1 MNRYL
6 KCYQVTMRTLAPI
19 FIGSGKE
26 IGKKEYVFLN
36 QRKVGIPDIQKM
48 YGWLC
53 HKGKQA
59 AFEDYLL
66 GNQPM
71 DFTGW
76 LKRQGLKMEEVKP
89 FIKYT
94 LDCSDAI
101 MEGEAKRLQIMECV
115 KDAYGSPY
123 VPGSSLKGMLRTVLL
138 GADVINMP
146 RKYQDIKQRLGR
158 STSIRTSRTNYLKRE
173 VNELET
179 VAYRTLQRE
188 KTKPQDAVNDVLQG
202 LIVSDGEPLSVAD
215 LVLCQKVDVHVGGG
229 EKTLPLLRE
238 CIKPNTEIRF
248 TITIDTQ
255 LCPFTEKDIWD
266 SIKIFM
272 ESYCANFLSA
282 FAKAERPKERDIFLG
297 GGCGFVSKTVI
308 YPLYGKQEGIS
319 AASRIFENSGV
330 PKVHKHFLDKKYG
343 MSPHTMKC
351 TKYQGK
357 TYQMGLCRVEKMELV

>member
-6 KCYQVTMRTLAPI
+6 KCYQVTMRTLAPV

-101 MEGEAKRLQIMECV
+101 MEGGTKRLQIMECV

-138 GADVINMP
+138 GEDVINMP
-146 RKYQDIKQRLGR
+146 RKYQDIKQKLGR
-158 STSIRTSRTNYLKRE
+158 STGIRTSRTNYLKRE

-202 LIVSDGEPLSVAD
+202 LIVSDGEPLSVDD

-229 EKTLPLLRE
+229 EKPLPLLRE
-238 CIKPNTEIRF
+238 CIKPNTEIHF
-248 TITIDTQ
+248 MITIDTQ

-282 FAKAERPKERDIFLG
+282 FAKAERPKEKDIFLG

-330 PKVHKHFLDKKYG
+330 PKVHKHVLDKKYG